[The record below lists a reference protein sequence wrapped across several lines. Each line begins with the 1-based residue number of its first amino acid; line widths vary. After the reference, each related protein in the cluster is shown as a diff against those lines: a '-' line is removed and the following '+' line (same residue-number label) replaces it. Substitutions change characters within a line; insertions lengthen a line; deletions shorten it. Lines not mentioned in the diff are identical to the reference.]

1 MLSIKKS
8 VSIIVSAV
16 IVFLSIIG
24 SFGFAFA
31 DDSVYSIAAVIV
43 SYETSSFGDLEIKV
57 IDVEGEEW
65 VYYADEAHIGDLVIL
80 SVFDF
85 EDLDFENDE
94 IIDVVTVGRLTDRE
108 IIQWL
113 IH

>member
-8 VSIIVSAV
+8 VSIVVSAV
-16 IVFLSIIG
+16 IVFLVIVG

-31 DDSVYSIAAVIV
+31 DDSVYSIAAVVV
-43 SYETSSFGDLEIKV
+43 SYETSSLGDLKIKV

-65 VYYADEAHIGDLVIL
+65 VYYADEAHVGDLVIL

-85 EDLDFENDE
+85 ENLSFEDDE
-94 IIDVVTVGRLTDRE
+94 IVDVVTVSRLTDHE